1 MKGLFIV
8 IEGPDACGKTTQIE
22 KLKNYLSENQKE
34 VILTREPG
42 GTEISEKIRKLI
54 LDPKNENMK
63 DETEALLYAASRAQ
77 HYLEKIK
84 PAVESGKVVIC
95 DRFVH
100 SSLVY
105 QGYARKLGIQKV
117 KEINDFALNEYSPD
131 VILYFDIDYDEAQ
144 ERLIS
149 RGNLDR
155 LEKASEE
162 FHRDIYRGYKKVF
175 KEVSQ
180 NVEVIDARKN
190 IEEVFNVVKKVI
202 IGYLENR

>member
-1 MKGLFIV
+1 LKGLFIV

-117 KEINDFALNEYSPD
+117 KEINDFALNGYSPD

>member
-54 LDPKNENMK
+54 LDPENENMK

-117 KEINDFALNEYSPD
+117 KEINDFALNGYSPD

>member
-117 KEINDFALNEYSPD
+117 KEINDFALNGYSPD